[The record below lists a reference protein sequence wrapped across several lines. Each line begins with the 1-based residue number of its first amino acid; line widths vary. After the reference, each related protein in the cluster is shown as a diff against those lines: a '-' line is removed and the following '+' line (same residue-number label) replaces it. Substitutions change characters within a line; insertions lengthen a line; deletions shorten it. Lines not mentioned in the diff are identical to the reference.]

1 MKNLDIYTE
10 EMKKSL
16 WDKAFFMDKIIG
28 VKCVIDF
35 GCADASL
42 ICMLREI
49 FPTMDFYGFD
59 INEDLLKRARENMHE
74 NVSDRKFIYAGD
86 EVNALIADV
95 LSRHDPKEI
104 SINFSCV
111 LHEVF
116 SSSPCGQDTIRRLVR
131 ALEPKYITVRDM
143 FYPACDYTDDY
154 INRLKKHENVEDE
167 YIRQFQEK
175 YGSLYNTR
183 NFLHFLMKYQWKDN
197 GWEEEL
203 EEDYFSWD
211 VKTLLGLFEPYNYKL
226 IYANRYLLPFYADK
240 WDYLDFDPMRDTTH
254 IQLVIRHG

>member
-1 MKNLDIYTE
+1 MNLDIYTE

-49 FPTMDFYGFD
+49 FPSMDFYGFD
-59 INEDLLKRARENMHE
+59 INEELLARARENMHE
-74 NVSDRKFIYAGD
+74 NVADRKFIYGGD
-86 EVNALIADV
+86 ELNLLIADV
-95 LSRHDPKEI
+95 ISRYEGSEI
-104 SINFSCV
+104 CINFSCV

-116 SSSPCGQDTIRRLVR
+116 STAPCGKRSIERLVK

-143 FYPACDYTDDY
+143 HAPRFNYTNDYIDQVKEPIEEKYIEEFQKKFNCSSLYRTDD
-154 INRLKKHENVEDE
+154 
-167 YIRQFQEK
+167 
-175 YGSLYNTR
+175 
-183 NFLHFLMKYQWKDN
+183 FLHFMMKYQWKDN

-203 EEDYFSWD
+203 EEDYFSFNVED
-211 VKTLLGLFEPYNYKL
+211 FMTLINEDEYRIVYINQ
-226 IYANRYLLPFYADK
+226 YLLPFYADK
-240 WDYLDFDPMRDTTH
+240 WAYLKLDPYRDTTH
-254 IQLVIRHG
+254 IQLVIRHN